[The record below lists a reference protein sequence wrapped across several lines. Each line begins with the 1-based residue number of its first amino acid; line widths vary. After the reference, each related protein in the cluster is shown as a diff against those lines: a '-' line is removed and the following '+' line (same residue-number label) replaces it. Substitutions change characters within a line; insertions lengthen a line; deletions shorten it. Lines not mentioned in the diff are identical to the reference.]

1 VAATAEP
8 ILTLLSDPPLVSAL
22 LARGHSIELFSFLN
36 GFDRPVTSLSIET
49 MGVFVLA
56 PLVLVLAAPIVRGS
70 VRAGLTL
77 VVLALSFALAVGIV
91 VTQIQLALAAYAD
104 GQWGIAVFSAAE
116 RAALQRWN
124 EVLFVTGMLAFPA
137 FVFLATYAWGLWVQ
151 PTPDDGRGGHRTS
164 RLRLWLPPFAVVVLV
179 GATGVGLALVPP
191 ASRVADDYHEGW
203 ARVLQLN
210 PGFVPAQVRVALHL
224 QSTGNLDEAVEIYRT
239 AIAARPEMPELHYNL
254 ANALVQQG
262 RDEQA
267 MESYRV
273 ALTLEPGHP
282 AAHRNLG
289 LALERAGRPCE
300 AAHHLRQSVGLGDPA
315 SREELPRAIERLEA
329 ACAG

>member
-1 VAATAEP
+1 V
-8 ILTLLSDPPLVSAL
+8 LR
-22 LARGHSIELFSFLN
+22 ARGHSIEFFSFLQ
-36 GFDRPVTSLSIET
+36 GFDRPVASTSMET

-91 VTQIQLALAAYAD
+91 VTQIQLALAAHAD

-116 RAALQRWN
+116 RAVLQRWN
-124 EVLFVTGMLAFPA
+124 DVLFVTGMLAFPA
-137 FVFLATYAWGLWVQ
+137 FVFLATYAWGLWLQ
-151 PTPDDGRGGHRTS
+151 PARDGHRAS
-164 RLRLWLPPFAVVVLV
+164 RSRPWLPPFAVVVLV

-191 ASRVADDYHEGW
+191 AGLLQDDYHEGW
-203 ARVLQLN
+203 VRILRLN

-224 QSTGNLDEAVEIYRT
+224 QSTGALDEALGIYRT
-239 AIAARPEMPELHYNL
+239 AIAARPDMPELHYNL

-262 RDEQA
+262 LDERA
-267 MESYRV
+267 MESYR
-273 ALTLEPGHP
+273 ATLALEPGHA

-289 LALERAGRPCE
+289 LALERAERPCE
-300 AAHHLRQSVGLGDPA
+300 AAHHLRQSIGLEDPA
-315 SREELPRAIERLEA
+315 SRERLPRAIERLEA
-329 ACAG
+329 ACEG

>member
-1 VAATAEP
+1 
-8 ILTLLSDPPLVSAL
+8 
-22 LARGHSIELFSFLN
+22 
-36 GFDRPVTSLSIET
+36 
-49 MGVFVLA
+49 
-56 PLVLVLAAPIVRGS
+56 
-70 VRAGLTL
+70 
-77 VVLALSFALAVGIV
+77 

-116 RAALQRWN
+116 GAALHRWN
-124 EVLFVTGMLAFPA
+124 DVLFARGMLAFPA

-151 PTPDDGRGGHRTS
+151 PTPNAGRGGHRAS
-164 RLRLWLPPFAVVVLV
+164 RLRLWLPPFAVVVLI

-191 ASRVADDYHEGW
+191 ASRVPDDYHEGW
-203 ARVLQLN
+203 ARVLELN
-210 PGFVPAQVRVALHL
+210 PGFVPAQVRVALYL
-224 QSTGNLDEAVEIYRT
+224 QSTGDLDEAVEIYRT

-273 ALTLEPGHP
+273 ALALAPDHL